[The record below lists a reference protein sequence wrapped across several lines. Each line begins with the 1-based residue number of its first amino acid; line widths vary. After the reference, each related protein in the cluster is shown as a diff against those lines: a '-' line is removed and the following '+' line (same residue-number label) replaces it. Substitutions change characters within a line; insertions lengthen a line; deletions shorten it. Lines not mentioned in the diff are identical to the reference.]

1 MEPKMPVLT
10 DEVVLDIDGFLFVD
24 PRSGLR
30 QRAESFLASRPW
42 STSQIFYGDQPE
54 LEDGVAQQ
62 PAWSMN
68 FGLGLDR
75 IKTTHE
81 DWFSDVI
88 ALLNFVQ
95 TLQREI
101 DNEFVAEVRYRSKLW
116 YSEHITFIDNQELD
130 FPAIRAMIVR
140 VI

>member
-1 MEPKMPVLT
+1 MPALT

-24 PRSGLR
+24 PRNGLR

-42 STSQIFYGDQPE
+42 LSSQIFYRDQPE
-54 LEDGVAQQ
+54 PEDVVEQQ

-68 FGLGLDR
+68 FGLGLDH

-88 ALLNFVQ
+88 ALLDFVQ
-95 TLQREI
+95 TLQQEL

-116 YSEHITFIDNQELD
+116 YSEHITFIDNRELD
-130 FPAIRAMIVR
+130 FPAIRSTIVQ
-140 VI
+140 VT

>member
-1 MEPKMPVLT
+1 MPALT
-10 DEVVLDIDGFLFVD
+10 DEVVLDIDGSLFVD
-24 PRSGLR
+24 PRNELR

-42 STSQIFYGDQPE
+42 LTSQIFYGDQPE
-54 LEDGVAQQ
+54 SEDAVEQQ

-68 FGLGLDR
+68 FGLGLDH

-95 TLQREI
+95 TIQREL
-101 DNEFVAEVRYRSKLW
+101 DNEFVAEVRYRSKSW
-116 YSEHITFIDNQELD
+116 YSEHITFIDNRD
-130 FPAIRAMIVR
+130 INFPAARAMIVQ
-140 VI
+140 VT

>member
-1 MEPKMPVLT
+1 MPALT

-24 PRSGLR
+24 PRNGLR
-30 QRAESFLASRPW
+30 QRAESFLASRPRL
-42 STSQIFYGDQPE
+42 SSQIFYRDQPE
-54 LEDGVAQQ
+54 PEDVVEQQ

-68 FGLGLDR
+68 FGLGLDH

-88 ALLNFVQ
+88 ALLDFVQ
-95 TLQREI
+95 TLQQEL

-116 YSEHITFIDNQELD
+116 YSEHITFIDNRELD
-130 FPAIRAMIVR
+130 FPAIRSTIVQ
-140 VI
+140 VT